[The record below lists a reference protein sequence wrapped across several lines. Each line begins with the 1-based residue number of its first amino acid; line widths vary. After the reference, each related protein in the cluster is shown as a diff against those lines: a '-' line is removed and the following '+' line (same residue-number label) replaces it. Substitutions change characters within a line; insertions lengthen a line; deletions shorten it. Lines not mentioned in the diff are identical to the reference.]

1 MAADLGTLAERAA
14 SLEARV
20 EELARALHDHVERYE
35 QHQQMLLKEITEV
48 RQLLHTA
55 RTLGRLSIGLGGVVL
70 ALVAGV
76 PALVQWL
83 HDHVTLK
90 P

>member
-20 EELARALHDHVERYE
+20 EELTRALRDHVERYE
-35 QHQQMLLKEITEV
+35 QHQEALLKEFAEL

-55 RTLGRLSIGLGGVVL
+55 RTVGRLSIGLGAAVL
-70 ALVAGV
+70 AAAAGV
-76 PALVQWL
+76 PVLIQWL

>member
-1 MAADLGTLAERAA
+1 MTADLGTLAERAA

-20 EELARALHDHVERYE
+20 EELTRALRDHVERYE
-35 QHQQMLLKEITEV
+35 QHQETLLKEIAEV

-55 RTLGRLSIGLGGVVL
+55 RALGRLSIGLGGAVL
-70 ALVAGV
+70 ALVAGL
-76 PALVQWL
+76 PPLIRWL
-83 HDHVTLK
+83 HDHVPLK

>member
-14 SLEARV
+14 ALEARV
-20 EELARALHDHVERYE
+20 EELARALHDHVDRYE
-35 QHQQMLLKEITEV
+35 QHQETLLREIAGV

-70 ALVAGV
+70 ALAAGV
-76 PALVQWL
+76 PALIQWL
-83 HDHVTLK
+83 HDHVSLK